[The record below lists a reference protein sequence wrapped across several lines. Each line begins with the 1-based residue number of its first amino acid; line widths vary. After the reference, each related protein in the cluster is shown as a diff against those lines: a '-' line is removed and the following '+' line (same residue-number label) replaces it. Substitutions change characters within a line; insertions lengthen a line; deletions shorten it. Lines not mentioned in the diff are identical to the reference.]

1 MSAAGP
7 TPSASTRIHLYRPQN
22 QLGDLL
28 LNVPAIRSIRER
40 FRDAHIVLFVGR
52 QNAGAVLGQPWADE
66 IRVVDTRN
74 FFGVARAG
82 LRGLPGPRP
91 HLAVYFTTVSYS
103 RSAAM
108 LVRWS
113 GARDRVGFDAAWYR
127 ERDRAD
133 LTLPVAYPRVAGGT
147 ETCPA
152 PNRGTGAAPP
162 LHQSEVNLALARA
175 VGAGAAPEPPYY
187 IPDPALL
194 AHAPENAV
202 YLHPGAGKHH
212 NRWPADRFAALAREL
227 VGRGYSVWW
236 LEGPQDQGT
245 VEAVSSALR
254 MTLPVVRNEAIPT
267 LAARFARAALYV
279 GNDTGP
285 LHLAGATGCPSI
297 GIYGW
302 TDPAE
307 WRPVGRC
314 VRSVRGADGRL
325 ESVEPRDVLDVALP
339 LLAEDRCA
347 VG

>member
-1 MSAAGP
+1 
-7 TPSASTRIHLYRPQN
+7 
-22 QLGDLL
+22 
-28 LNVPAIRSIRER
+28 
-40 FRDAHIVLFVGR
+40 
-52 QNAGAVLGQPWADE
+52 
-66 IRVVDTRN
+66 
-74 FFGVARAG
+74 
-82 LRGLPGPRP
+82 
-91 HLAVYFTTVSYS
+91 
-103 RSAAM
+103 M

-133 LTLPVAYPRVAGGT
+133 LTLPVAYPGAAGG
-147 ETCPA
+147 A
-152 PNRGTGAAPP
+152 ASARGTGAAPP